1 MMSDQIAI
9 DGGSVKLL
17 AVMGSPLSVVNS
29 ARVSMGRM
37 SDELNEDDWRLISY
51 LWKHK
56 HTSPFRHMTFQF
68 HIKAPVFVLRQWMKH
83 QVGCAW
89 NEISGRY
96 VQFDHEVWEPS
107 EWRQGSA
114 SVKQGSAGPLE
125 DDAALS
131 AQLIY
136 QRAIEQAF
144 KSYEELLSVGV
155 AKEQARTVLPLSL
168 MSECYWSCSLHA
180 LIHFLSLRLDGHAQA
195 EIRNYASAVRDSVW
209 GIEGMSRLL
218 AMTL

>member
-1 MMSDQIAI
+1 MIGEQIAI

-17 AVMGSPLSVVNS
+17 DVMGSPLSVVNS
-29 ARVSMGRM
+29 ARVSMGRV
-37 SDELNEDDWRLISY
+37 SDELSEDDWRLINY
-51 LWKHK
+51 LWSHE
-56 HTSPFRHMTFQF
+56 HTSPFRHMQLQF
-68 HIKAPVFVLRQWMKH
+68 HIKAPIFVLRQWMKH

-96 VQFDHEVWEPS
+96 VQFNHEAWEPS
-107 EWRQGSA
+107 QWRQGSA
-114 SVKQGSAGPLE
+114 SIKQGSAGAME

-136 QRAIEQAF
+136 QRSVEQAF
-144 KSYEELLSVGV
+144 KNYEELLSLGV

-180 LIHFLSLRLDGHAQA
+180 LIHFLSLRLDQHSQA
-195 EIRNYASAVRDSVW
+195 EIRHYASAVRDLVSN
-209 GIEGMSRLL
+209 IEGMGRLL
-218 AMTL
+218 ALTL

>member
-1 MMSDQIAI
+1 MMSQQIAI

-17 AVMGSPLSVVNS
+17 DVMGSPLSVVNS

-37 SDELNEDDWRLISY
+37 SDRLTEDDWKLINY
-51 LWKHK
+51 LWKNK
-56 HTSPFRHMTFQF
+56 HTSPFRHMSFQF

-96 VQFDHEVWEPS
+96 VQFDHETWEPS
-107 EWRQGSA
+107 QWRQGSA
-114 SVKQGSAGPLE
+114 SIKQGSAGPLE

-131 AQLIY
+131 AQLVY
-136 QRAIEQAF
+136 QRSMLAAF
-144 KSYEELLSVGV
+144 KSYEELLSLGV

-180 LIHFLSLRLDGHAQA
+180 LIHFLSLRLDSHSQA

-209 GIEGMSRLL
+209 EIEGMSRLL
-218 AMTL
+218 ALTL